1 MNARKFSEVMALY
14 PNFTPVNTG
23 GGCMAM
29 QHPLDD
35 GGYLLVT
42 DAAGPGNLPTDDDK
56 TVIVGR
62 YDNKGDCVG
71 GDANTPEITIDY
83 LETWIDMNLGWKGR
97 ES

>member
-1 MNARKFSEVMALY
+1 MSSKFSEVMAFY
-14 PNFTPVNTG
+14 PNFRAVNTG

-42 DAAGPGNLPTDDDK
+42 DAQGPGDLPDDTAV

-62 YDNKGDCVG
+62 YNADGDCVG
-71 GDANTPEITIDY
+71 GDANTPEIPVAR
-83 LETWIDMNLGWKGR
+83 LEEWIDAQLLMTLGA
-97 ES
+97 S